1 MRSSVTAFSG
11 LAVLLSMVSWRAKIE
26 DTLEAMLGQEVTFPH
41 QALYV
46 SNGQMSL
53 QHGINEMRLDE
64 PKLVYFFASQNCT
77 MCTIQKLKSINS
89 SLLDAWFS
97 PIFIMEIIDNLE
109 DVKPDLITETRIDT
123 DLTIIVDFNG
133 SFAKDNTFL
142 PKETEYH
149 TFLIGKSRKI
159 LAVGDPLK
167 RTSIR
172 DLELKLSEMDK

>member
-1 MRSSVTAFSG
+1 MRSLVTAFSG
-11 LAVLLSMVSWRAKIE
+11 LAVLLSMVSCARAKIE
-26 DTLEAMLGQEVTFPH
+26 DTLKTMLGQEVTFPH

-53 QHGINEMRLDE
+53 QHGLDEMRLDE
-64 PKLVYFFASQNCT
+64 LVYFFASQSCT
-77 MCTIQKLKSINS
+77 MCTIQKLKSIDS
-89 SLLDAWFS
+89 SLLDAGFS

-133 SFAKDNTFL
+133 SFAKDNAFL

-167 RTSIR
+167 RTSVR